1 MPSAWL
7 KNFAGK
13 SHQSFLRVKTADI
26 TDLSHKLRTYGWLYI
41 KHLHYHRISYVCNKV
56 VLVLMIVG

>member
-26 TDLSHKLRTYGWLYI
+26 TDLSHKLRTYGWPYI
-41 KHLHYHRISYVCNKV
+41 KHLHYHRIS
-56 VLVLMIVG
+56 